1 MRRVFP
7 TTLRH
12 GRLSLHIVPIL
23 VWLVVLAA
31 VGSLFLHR
39 AERCEVMGLAI
50 GETYDVTATCNG
62 RLKSLPVKLFDHVQP
77 GTTLAV
83 INTVLDNENLQSSLE
98 ARKAT
103 IEAEIAR
110 LKAALNAAEEQ
121 LNVQLADR
129 KDQREAA
136 YRRLSLDVE
145 QARLAAL
152 ELKAVLEPDK
162 IMLKD
167 LELEVRIVKD
177 LFARN
182 AVEQYELDKVETEY
196 KVLAKKIETNGDLLE
211 QARKDADTTVERL
224 TAMENKK
231 PVDPS
236 LGLTL
241 NPIRAAINV
250 QYKMIDELL
259 LDLAMQRMALPLMA
273 PFAGVVSSI
282 QRRAGEAV
290 LSGEPILTIA
300 RPIPDT
306 VMGWIPQEEM
316 EYIRQGRKVRL
327 VKYGANQQIAMSE
340 ITVVGPTIETIPQR
354 LWRLPNLPEYGLPF
368 QVGIPPGLRLTPQ
381 EKVGIK
387 LL

>member
-1 MRRVFP
+1 MRRVLP

-62 RLKSLPVKLFDHVQP
+62 RLKSLPVKLFEQVQP
-77 GTTLAV
+77 GMTLAV

-103 IEAEIAR
+103 IEAEIAG
-110 LKAALNAAEEQ
+110 LKAALSAAEEQ

-129 KDQREAA
+129 RDQREAE

-152 ELKAVLEPDK
+152 ELKAVLGPDK
-162 IMLKD
+162 IMLQD

-196 KVLAKKIETNGDLLE
+196 KVLAKKIETNEDFLE
-211 QARKDADTTVERL
+211 QVRKDADTTLQRL
-224 TAMENKK
+224 AAMENKE

-236 LGLTL
+236 LGRTL

-259 LDLAMQRMALPLMA
+259 LDLAMQRMAFPLMA

-300 RPIPDT
+300 RPSPDT
-306 VMGWIPQEEM
+306 VMGWISQEEM

-327 VKYGANQQIAMSE
+327 VKYGVNQQIAMSE
-340 ITVVGPTIETIPQR
+340 ITVVGPGIEMIPQR
-354 LWRLPNLPEYGLPF
+354 LWRLPNMPEYGLPF
-368 QVGIPPGLRLTPQ
+368 HVGIPPGLRLTCQ

>member
-1 MRRVFP
+1 MRKVLP

-39 AERCEVMGLAI
+39 AERCEVIGLAI

-62 RLKSLPVKLFDHVQP
+62 RLKSLPVKLFEQVQP

-103 IEAEIAR
+103 IEAEIAQ

-129 KDQREAA
+129 KDQREAE

-152 ELKAVLEPDK
+152 ELKTVLEPDK

-167 LELEVRIVKD
+167 LELEVRIVED

-211 QARKDADTTVERL
+211 QVRKDADTTLERL
-224 TAMENKK
+224 AAMENKE

-300 RPIPDT
+300 RPSPDT
-306 VMGWIPQEEM
+306 VMGWVPQEEI

-340 ITVVGPTIETIPQR
+340 ITVVGPAIEMIPER
-354 LWRLPNLPEYGLPF
+354 LWRLPNMPEYGLPF
-368 QVGIPPGLRLTPQ
+368 HVGIPPGLRLTPQ